1 MISWPTPYFLDLR
14 TAEATPLADNIV
26 IEGASYVASPDGSK
40 FAFNTCCSGL
50 DVATISNVDGSDA
63 REVEPAA
70 GRNVY
75 GVRWSPDGTKIVYQE
90 RGGAGTDIGNLV
102 VQDVAT
108 GSRTQVTDLEPF
120 SSGTWFL
127 SPRFSADGQSVLY
140 HLPRYEA
147 GAEAWDAWSVPVTGG
162 EPTLLLEDAFFPI
175 SFPDGEEI
183 AFVTPT
189 ANFEGDTI
197 SIANAD
203 GSGSPRVLVEPKE
216 SIFFTPSM
224 SPDGTRIAYVDGGA
238 IYVVDVD
245 TGQSFEVANRG
256 SGVEWLDDDTLV
268 VSP

>member
-1 MISWPTPYFLDLR
+1 MATKALHRSTGRAPVPTGAAFPVISWPTPYFLDLR

-108 GSRTQVTDLEPF
+108 GSRTQVTD
-120 SSGTWFL
+120 SN
-127 SPRFSADGQSVLY
+127 RSVVDRGSCPPASVPTARACS
-140 HLPRYEA
+140 HVPRYEA
-147 GAEAWDAWSVPVTGG
+147 G
-162 EPTLLLEDAFFPI
+162 
-175 SFPDGEEI
+175 
-183 AFVTPT
+183 
-189 ANFEGDTI
+189 
-197 SIANAD
+197 
-203 GSGSPRVLVEPKE
+203 R
-216 SIFFTPSM
+216 
-224 SPDGTRIAYVDGGA
+224 R
-238 IYVVDVD
+238 
-245 TGQSFEVANRG
+245 RG
-256 SGVEWLDDDTLV
+256 MHGRY
-268 VSP
+268 P

>member
-1 MISWPTPYFLDLR
+1 M
-14 TAEATPLADNIV
+14 
-26 IEGASYVASPDGSK
+26 
-40 FAFNTCCSGL
+40 
-50 DVATISNVDGSDA
+50 
-63 REVEPAA
+63 
-70 GRNVY
+70 
-75 GVRWSPDGTKIVYQE
+75 
-90 RGGAGTDIGNLV
+90 
-102 VQDVAT
+102 
-108 GSRTQVTDLEPF
+108 
-120 SSGTWFL
+120 
-127 SPRFSADGQSVLY
+127 
-140 HLPRYEA
+140 
-147 GAEAWDAWSVPVTGG
+147 TGG

-183 AFVTPT
+183 TFVTPT
-189 ANFEGDTI
+189 VNFEGDTI